1 VDFTHFF
8 ELTIGIDCVAAL
20 ESHTFKCL
28 SDEFVKLVL
37 SCSMDYFSFAP
48 QCVVIQEVNKR

>member
-1 VDFTHFF
+1 MCGFHFF

-20 ESHTFKCL
+20 ESHSFKRL
-28 SDEFVKLVL
+28 SDEFVKLLL
-37 SCSMDYFSFAP
+37 SCSTNYLSFAI